1 MSEIDSYMKTAL
13 TDESYF
19 YLFDLEDKG
28 RGNYLKSFRPAP
40 KNQQKRKTQYAS
52 TNQHLKTFASQS
64 KATSIVTVEDA
75 NKRSRISSPT
85 ITYAECCQL
94 GNEEDL
100 EERQNMKQAIL
111 NAKKVES
118 ENMAT
123 SSSNTGNTV
132 NTTKSTI
139 STMTM
144 SSMQQM
150 EAVEAQ
156 MNQLEFS
163 TRAHLERSATAFQT
177 LSRAQMNMHNQ
188 QKLHSAVMGV
198 LAQGINDIATQTHTT
213 LNPQTLSI
221 TQGLAQGKFLLSQQ
235 DGMKLIEHYSS
246 QQLPNPPNLPPID
259 MGNIGTYVQD
269 SELFFS
275 PVNSQDHHHQ
285 ESQNNAQGTNHIQET
300 IAVPNLEEVDRDG
313 NVIQVSSEGL
323 EETNPNGEVIP
334 ISSSQEYQL
343 LSTTAQ
349 SINNSAQQEPE
360 ALDVQEI
367 PLTNNGQN
375 HPPLGGAANP

>member
-1 MSEIDSYMKTAL
+1 ML
-13 TDESYF
+13 
-19 YLFDLEDKG
+19 
-28 RGNYLKSFRPAP
+28 
-40 KNQQKRKTQYAS
+40 S
-52 TNQHLKTFASQS
+52 TW
-64 KATSIVTVEDA
+64 
-75 NKRSRISSPT
+75 
-85 ITYAECCQL
+85 
-94 GNEEDL
+94 NEEDL
-100 EERQNMKQAIL
+100 EERQHMKQALL
-111 NAKKVES
+111 NAKKAES
-118 ENMAT
+118 ENLAS

-144 SSMQQM
+144 PSIQQM

-163 TRAHLERSATAFQT
+163 TRAHLERSANAFET

-198 LAQGINDIATQTHTT
+198 LAQGITDIATQTHTT

-235 DGMKLIEHYSS
+235 DGLKLIENYCS
-246 QQLPNPPNLPPID
+246 QTLPNPPNLPPID

-269 SELFFS
+269 SDLFFS
-275 PVNSQDHHHQ
+275 PVNAQDQYHQ
-285 ESQNNAQGTNHIQET
+285 ESQNHEQET
-300 IAVPNLEEVDRDG
+300 TIVPDLEEVDRDG

-323 EETNPNGEVIP
+323 EETNPNGDVIP
-334 ISSSQEYQL
+334 ISLSQEAQL
-343 LSTTAQ
+343 FSTTAQ

-360 ALDVQEI
+360 ALDVQENS
-367 PLTNNGQN
+367 LTNNGQN
-375 HPPLGGAANP
+375 HPPLGGEANP